1 MKKFDFVRLKKNMLS
16 VSVTT
21 NSLGMIVYIDKTTD
35 VCLVEF
41 DDMKLIQLSEND
53 IELNCYVNRKGH

>member
-1 MKKFDFVRLKKNMLS
+1 MKKFDFVRLKRNIPS
-16 VSVTT
+16 VSVST

-41 DDMKLIQLSEND
+41 DNMKLIQLSEND
-53 IELNCYVNRKGH
+53 VELNCYVNRKV

>member
-1 MKKFDFVRLKKNMLS
+1 MSS

-21 NSLGMIVYIDKTTD
+21 TSLGMIVYIDKTTD